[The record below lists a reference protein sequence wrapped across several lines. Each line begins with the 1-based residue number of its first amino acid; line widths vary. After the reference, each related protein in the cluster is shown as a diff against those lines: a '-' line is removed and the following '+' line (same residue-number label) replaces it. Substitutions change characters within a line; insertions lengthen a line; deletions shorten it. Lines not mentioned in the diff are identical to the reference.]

1 LGAAPSTQAN
11 DIPLGNRI
19 SQASAQFA
27 SGSGNMASIA
37 FQPNVDAGTSNISLT
52 IAQGDSTAAAVSG
65 EK

>member
-1 LGAAPSTQAN
+1 
-11 DIPLGNRI
+11 
-19 SQASAQFA
+19 
-27 SGSGNMASIA
+27 MAGIA